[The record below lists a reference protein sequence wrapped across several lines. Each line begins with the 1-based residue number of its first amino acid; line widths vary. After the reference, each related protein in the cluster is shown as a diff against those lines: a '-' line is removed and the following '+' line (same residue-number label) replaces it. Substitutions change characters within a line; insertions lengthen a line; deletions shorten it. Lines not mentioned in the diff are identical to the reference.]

1 MEVDLTQKQ
10 KIRVD
15 VVSDVMCPWC
25 YVGKR
30 HLEKAIAI
38 TSELDVE
45 VLWRPYQ
52 LDASLPQL
60 GKDRQQYLLDKFGEG
75 KALDMYQQLVETGK
89 ECAIDFRF
97 DLIKFSPNTMNAHRL
112 LKWAADESSAIQNAL
127 VEILFELYFTKGK
140 NIGEPN
146 VLIHAAKTAGLIL
159 PNIEERLA
167 GDTDV
172 TTIRQAIAQAQQMG
186 VTGVPCFIVELK
198 HAIAG
203 AHPPHAIAQTLR
215 QVANLNQQTT

>member
-1 MEVDLTQKQ
+1 MTERQ

-30 HLEKAIAI
+30 HLEKAIEI

-45 VLWRPYQ
+45 VHWRPYQ
-52 LDASLPQL
+52 LDPTLPAL

-75 KALDMYQQLVETGK
+75 KASDMYQQLVETGK
-89 ECAIDFRF
+89 ACGIQFRF
-97 DLIKFSPNTMNAHRL
+97 DLIKKSPNTMNAHRL
-112 LKWAADESSAIQNAL
+112 LKWAEEESSALQNAL
-127 VEILFELYFTKGK
+127 VENLFELYFIKGK

-146 VLIHAAKTAGLIL
+146 ILIKAAKDAGLIF
-159 PNIEERLA
+159 PDIEKRLA
-167 GDTDV
+167 DNTDV
-172 TTIRQAIAQAQQMG
+172 TAISQTIAQAQQMG

-203 AHPPHAIAQTLR
+203 AHPPDAIAQTLR
-215 QVANLNQQTT
+215 QVASAA